1 MPIERERDFYFKK
14 IFKQVKKSPF
24 SMPIEREGDITQTIR
39 SIMRTETISTGSTTV
54 DRMVNFP
61 ITGNIIPEGWY
72 NTIKFESGLTDYA
85 SIIVLADI
93 VYWYRPKEIRN
104 KETGELI
111 GYEKK
116 FADNLLQRNYPQLME
131 RLKLT
136 RDQAERT
143 VQALC
148 DFGVI
153 TKIFKTID
161 YYGQKLPNVMYLD
174 LNVDKLWEI
183 TYPDALPDS
192 NKGYPPLEQG
202 TISGSNRVPPPLKQ
216 GTIADSNGVDPL
228 PEQGTNTETTT
239 EITTENTSETS
250 INHQIDDDEKSKRY
264 ERIIKNNIAYDS
276 WMTDADPF
284 TRQWID
290 SIITLMLEVI
300 TTKNKTIRIGKEE
313 KNAEVVKSVFIKLTR
328 EHITHVLQQMEE
340 NTSQIRNTKA
350 YLLTVLYN
358 APKTITRH

>member
-1 MPIERERDFYFKK
+1 
-14 IFKQVKKSPF
+14 
-24 SMPIEREGDITQTIR
+24 MPIEREGDITQKIR
-39 SIMRTETISTGSTTV
+39 SAMETTIISTGSTAV

-72 NTIKFESGLTDYA
+72 HTIKFKSGLTDYA

-93 VYWYRPKEIRN
+93 VYWYRPKEVRN
-104 KETGELI
+104 EETGELI
-111 GYEKK
+111 GYKK
-116 FADNLLQRNYPQLME
+116 RFNKERLQRSYPQLMK
-131 RLKLT
+131 RLALT
-136 RDQAERT
+136 RDQAVRT
-143 VQALC
+143 VKALC
-148 DFGVI
+148 DLGVI
-153 TKIFKTID
+153 TKECETIEVC
-161 YYGQKLPNVMYLD
+161 GQKMHNVLFID
-174 LNVDKLWEI
+174 LNVDKLWEL
-183 TYPDALPDS
+183 TYPDSLPDP
-192 NKGYPPLEQG
+192 NQAPPPLEQG
-202 TISGSNRVPPPLKQ
+202 TIPGSNRVPPPLEQ
-216 GTIADSNGVDPL
+216 GTIPDSNQVPPL
-228 PEQGTNTETTT
+228 PEQGTNTENTT

-328 EHITHVLQQMEE
+328 EHITHVMQRIEE
-340 NTSQIRNTKA
+340 NSSQIRNVKA
-350 YLLTVLYN
+350 YLLTVLFN
-358 APKTITRH
+358 SPKTMAASQ